1 MRHMRTQAPALLP
14 IFRSE
19 LQARLLLRILT
30 SDEGLS
36 AADLARDLGEPEP
49 TVFRETRRLLDSGL
63 LRGKRIGR
71 TLTLT
76 AAEDNPATAPL
87 RQLLVVTFGPSRLI
101 GQALTGIAGIDEAYI
116 HGSWAAR
123 FHGEPGGP
131 PGDIDVLVVGWPDRR
146 AVDAALGGLEAEL
159 GREVNVT
166 YVSEER
172 WRSADDAF
180 ISTVR
185 SRPLVPLELSA
196 HHDNLTS

>member
-1 MRHMRTQAPALLP
+1 MRYMRTQAPALLP
-14 IFRSE
+14 IFRST
-19 LQARLLLRILT
+19 LQARLLLRVLT
-30 SDEGLS
+30 SDEGLT
-36 AADLARDLGEPEP
+36 AADLARAL
-49 TVFRETRRLLDSGL
+49 ETRRLLDAGL
-63 LRGKRIGR
+63 LRGERVGR
-71 TLTLT
+71 ALVLKP
-76 AAEDNPATAPL
+76 AEDNPATAPL
-87 RQLLVVTFGPSRLI
+87 RQLLVVTYGPHLLI
-101 GQALTGIAGIDEAYI
+101 GRALAGIAGINEAYI

-131 PGDIDVLVVGWPDRR
+131 PGDIDVLVVGQPDRR
-146 AVDAALGGLEAEL
+146 AVDAALAGLETEL

-196 HHDNLTS
+196 HRDNLAS